1 MSGLPRPEPQAYAD
15 WQRLDT
21 RTLLVEPVKAV
32 RRVGVPAIAAVAGIS
47 ASGTV
52 PLPVLVLVAVAGTVL
67 VGVLTWLTTD
77 YRLTPTHLEVRR
89 GVLNRTTVT
98 ARLDRVRAVELES
111 NVLHRAL
118 GLAVV
123 SVGTGVDDS
132 QIKLDALSLPDA
144 DRMRRR
150 LLHGAAVEAPV
161 TDRPDPAPTAHAPT
175 ELARLSW
182 SWVRFAPINLRNL
195 AAALA
200 GLAALSGLLQDV
212 LPNLGIH
219 ADEHGLNG
227 ISWREIGDLALVIA
241 LVAVVALPLLWI
253 VLACAGYAVRWG
265 GLRISRE
272 QGKEGTVLRRTYGLL
287 TQHSSTV
294 EEAKVRGAVVTTPW
308 LIGLAGGANLSLL
321 TTGLA
326 DNQPDLLPSAPRAVV
341 TRLAEDVLGDP
352 DALAAPLL
360 GHGPRT
366 LRRYRFRALRGA
378 LWWTL
383 LSVALVLALGALT
396 GVRPWWLPP
405 AMLVVSVVGGLALAQ
420 RRHRHLGHA
429 LTGAHVVSRTGALTV
444 RRSVLQTDGIIGW
457 RVRRTFFDRRA
468 GLAQLS
474 ATTAAGHE
482 YVQIPDV
489 PVGDAVALAAR
500 ATPTM
505 LAGFLEPSP
514 EPSPAP
520 GN

>member
-1 MSGLPRPEPQAYAD
+1 MSERLGPAPQQQAYAD

-21 RTLLVEPVKAV
+21 RTLLVEPVKAL
-32 RRVGVPAIAAVAGIS
+32 RRVGVPAIAAVAGLS
-47 ASGTV
+47 ASGV
-52 PLPVLVLVAVAGTVL
+52 IPLPVMVLVAVAGTVL
-67 VGVLTWLTTD
+67 VGALTWLTTD

-89 GVLNRTTVT
+89 GVLSRTTVT

-118 GLAVV
+118 GLTVV

-132 QIKLDALSLPDA
+132 QIQLDALSVPDA
-144 DRMRRR
+144 DRMRRL
-150 LLHGAAVEAPV
+150 LLHGAAVEAGA
-161 TDRPDPAPTAHAPT
+161 TDRPDAAPAAGGPT
-175 ELARLSW
+175 ELVRLSW

-195 AAALA
+195 AAAVA
-200 GLAALSGLLQDV
+200 GLAALGGLLQDV
-212 LPNLGIH
+212 LPNLGVH
-219 ADEHGLNG
+219 ADEHGVNG
-227 ISWREIGDLALVIA
+227 ISWREIGDLALVVA
-241 LVAVVALPLLWI
+241 LVAVVALPLLWV

-326 DNQPDLLPSAPRAVV
+326 DNQPDLLPSAPRAVI
-341 TRLAEDVLGDP
+341 TRLADDVLGGP
-352 DALAAPLL
+352 EALAAPLT

-366 LRRYRFRALRGA
+366 LRRYRFRAVRGA

-383 LSVALVLALGALT
+383 LSVVLVLALGGLT

-405 AMLVVSVVGGLALAQ
+405 VVLVVAVAAGLALAQ
-420 RRHRHLGHA
+420 RRHRRLGHA
-429 LTGAHVVSRTGALTV
+429 LTGGHVVSQTGGLTV
-444 RRSVLQTDGIIGW
+444 RRTALQTEGIIGW

-468 GLAQLS
+468 GLAQLT

-482 YVQIPDV
+482 YVDIPDV
-489 PVGDAVALAAR
+489 PVGDAIGLAAQ

-505 LAGFLEPSP
+505 LADFLEPGP
-514 EPSPAP
+514 VAQR
-520 GN
+520 N